1 MSLDWYGSKTRKESK
16 YRTAVSNE
24 TILATRQETFFTKK
38 NPSAKHYWRFIIG
51 FLINAALLNFYFVKI
66 YFFVKKPI
74 FSNVNISVN
83 MIL

>member
-16 YRTAVSNE
+16 YRAAVSNE
-24 TILATRQETFFTKK
+24 TILATRQETFFTKVT
-38 NPSAKHYWRFIIG
+38 PVQSITGIIG

-83 MIL
+83 MIF